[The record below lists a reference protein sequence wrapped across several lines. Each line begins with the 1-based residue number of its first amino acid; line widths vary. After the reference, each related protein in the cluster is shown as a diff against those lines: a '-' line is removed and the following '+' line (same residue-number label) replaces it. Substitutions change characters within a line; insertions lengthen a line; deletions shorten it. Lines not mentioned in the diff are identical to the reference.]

1 MSEFNI
7 NWEYIDFL
15 DSGEW
20 KKLMEENKLK
30 KEKGM
35 KEKSVIKLKD
45 IRKGLIKESNDFKN
59 ELLKEIFKDLD
70 FVFNVWYNDL
80 YSIKGGECR
89 RLKGTISNL
98 NDDVIGS
105 LSIKN
110 KFKRENEKFNKL
122 KDYLNSK
129 NYGKYEVEIC
139 KLNGYSWYDYR
150 NWFIKREENWGKN
163 WFDYK
168 NEMLEKELTF
178 VIKIKWKG
186 VNMNRVLNEIDGGFE
201 KVSEW
206 DNINRKYVM
215 TGEIRDLKR
224 VV

>member
-20 KKLMEENKLK
+20 KKLMEKKKLK

>member
-15 DSGEW
+15 ESGGWE
-20 KKLMEENKLK
+20 KTMKENKLK

-35 KEKSVIKLKD
+35 KEESVIKLKD

-59 ELLKEIFKDLD
+59 DLLDKIWEDLNLSF
-70 FVFNVWYNDL
+70 FVNYNDL

-89 RLKGTISNL
+89 RLKGFISNY
-98 NDDVIGS
+98 NDDVYNS
-105 LSIKN
+105 LSDKN
-110 KFKRENEKFNKL
+110 KLISDNKKFNKV

-129 NYGKYEVEIC
+129 DFGKYKVEIC
-139 KLNGYSWYDYR
+139 KLNDYSWYWYR
-150 NWFIKREENWGKN
+150 NFYLNREENWGKN

-168 NEMLEKELTF
+168 NEMLENERTL

-186 VNMNRVLNEIDGGFE
+186 VNMNRVLNEVDGGFKNE
-201 KVSEW
+201 VKWCS
-206 DNINRKYVM
+206 INRKYM
-215 TGEIRDLKR
+215 RTGDIIDLKR